1 MSRLMNFA
9 GVLRLFKHIPW
20 LKFICNWLICNVQL
34 LILWATGILVIVRC
48 FSHRES
54 FDKEI
59 AAHLGSSFSRMPYI
73 ILVVCDSISC
83 FCLLHTTD
91 LVLYHFAAFMHPSI
105 YRTICPWKSL
115 VSWMAMWLQRNEAL
129 RHVVFHIQD
138 KLAGVTNSICIVQGS
153 LTLLALV
160 ATLPLVQLFFFHM
173 ILIHKVQQPFSY
185 KSACFS
191 NYFVMTIQHFSSGL
205 DLIVD
210 TV

>member
-1 MSRLMNFA
+1 MTQFPA
-9 GVLRLFKHIPW
+9 
-20 LKFICNWLICNVQL
+20 
-34 LILWATGILVIVRC
+34 
-48 FSHRES
+48 
-54 FDKEI
+54 
-59 AAHLGSSFSRMPYI
+59 
-73 ILVVCDSISC
+73 

-115 VSWMAMWLQRNEAL
+115 VPWMVMWLQRNEAL
-129 RHVVFHIQD
+129 RHVVFHIQALANFFHIQD
-138 KLAGVTNSICIVQGS
+138 KLAGVTNYICILQGS

-173 ILIHKVQQPFSY
+173 ILVHKVQQPFSY

-191 NYFVMTIQHFSSGL
+191 NYFVMTIQHFPSGL

-210 TV
+210 IV